1 MQNRATILRI
11 VLVALMLYALLN
23 FASARAEL
31 ERTRQMELAFET
43 EYEGLAEENRQLR
56 QRLEAGGDD
65 ETIEALARERLG
77 LVMPG
82 ETVFYFTKDRED

>member
-43 EYEGLAEENRQLR
+43 EYEGLAE
-56 QRLEAGGDD
+56 
-65 ETIEALARERLG
+65 
-77 LVMPG
+77 
-82 ETVFYFTKDRED
+82 